1 MASRYRRTSRCID
14 RYPLPSL
21 RSATESAPR
30 SASGIPDHHHEASEV
45 GIIDNQRCAMMKSVA
60 GTYQNGKVE
69 LLEPAPE
76 GAEGNVIVTF
86 LANSHSVDLGKRGIS

>member
-1 MASRYRRTSRCID
+1 
-14 RYPLPSL
+14 
-21 RSATESAPR
+21 
-30 SASGIPDHHHEASEV
+30 
-45 GIIDNQRCAMMKSVA
+45 MMKSVA

-86 LANSHSVDLGKRGIS
+86 LANSHSVDLGKRGISSEQARDLRQRLSTFEEDWSQPEMDVYDADPPR